1 MPLQGEFI
9 GE

>member
-1 MPLQGEFI
+1 MPTQGEFI